1 MQSEGTLSLGTHSV
15 GMMGSCS
22 VLNEVTKK
30 VQGRAKWLIFTVCA
44 SLTKGY
50 NDIAKGE
57 IFGSCWMQRGV
68 HTSVGLVSTMLNTSP
83 ARVD

>member
-1 MQSEGTLSLGTHSV
+1 MQSKGSLSLEAHSI

-30 VQGRAKWLIFTVCA
+30 VQGRAKWLILTVRA

-68 HTSVGLVSTMLNTSP
+68 HASVGLASTMLNTSP